1 MNWKKITQHDCQMHA
16 ILFPFL
22 PTLLSPSEVRIE
34 LPLAPVQK
42 KIYNVGQFSMCVSF
56 KGLKTVQF
64 YGK

>member
-1 MNWKKITQHDCQMHA
+1 MHT

-22 PTLLSPSEVRIE
+22 PTLLSPSEVRIG

-42 KIYNVGQFSMCVSF
+42 KIYNVGQFSMCVNF